1 MLIVTFAM
9 EVQNYIITV
18 MVEHNTIVVVIITNK
33 TIVTNYHLNYKTA
46 VAITLVLTMELA
58 VIHMVILKKQQAP
71 SMD

>member
-58 VIHMVILKKQQAP
+58 VIHMVILKK
-71 SMD
+71 